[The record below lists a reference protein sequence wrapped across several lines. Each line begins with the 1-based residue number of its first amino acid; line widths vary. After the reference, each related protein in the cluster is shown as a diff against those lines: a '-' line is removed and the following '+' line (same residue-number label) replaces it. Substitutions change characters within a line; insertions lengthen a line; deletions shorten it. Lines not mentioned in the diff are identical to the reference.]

1 VKAQQHDAA
10 MVQQRWTTQGAERQ
24 TDSVTI
30 AGCLVLFIAA
40 WTSISAILNMPTVI
54 HGDMAEAYVWGREF
68 QLGYYKHPPFWAWIA
83 GLWFH
88 TFPADDWSFELLCVV
103 NAAIGLLGSWALIG
117 NFATGPKRV
126 AATVLLLLTPYYT
139 VLSMKYNANTIFL
152 SVWPWTLHFFVQSFN
167 GRRVGASV
175 WFGVMMAVA
184 MLSKYYAIILV
195 MTCIVAAVLHPD
207 RKKYFRSAAPYISVV
222 VSLVLFAPHVLW
234 LVHTGFMPFH
244 YVGHETGRSLPAA
257 TSFAFTMLC
266 IAVIFQLGVVAL
278 ILWSAHR
285 TLLAPRSGDPL
296 LWRDPK
302 FRFIVALA
310 ICPVLLTPFFG
321 VLLHLK
327 ISINMAVG
335 IFSLVPL
342 LLIDIIRV
350 PHIASL
356 ARNSVRAAIA
366 MTLVVLSLSP
376 VITYANIKAATD
388 VNITQ
393 PRKALAAEAT
403 RVWQQATGA
412 PLAYVAG
419 SDLYADAIAFYSPD
433 HPHDFIA
440 FDEQL
445 APWVTAKNIQHDG
458 LLAACVSG
466 DHQCLNAASRLST
479 PGTKFVE
486 IVVSHSAAGHA
497 LPSQAFT
504 LVLIPPTREP
514 DIPAPVIGFIGTHQ
528 SLAAPPDL
536 APPERQIPG
545 YVSPRAG

>member
-1 VKAQQHDAA
+1 VSPESHIAGT
-10 MVQQRWTTQGAERQ
+10 VQQRWAAQGAERQ
-24 TDSVTI
+24 SDSVMI
-30 AGCLVLFIAA
+30 AFWLILFVAA
-40 WTSISAILNMPTVI
+40 WTLISAILNMPTAI

-68 QLGYYKHPPFWAWIA
+68 QFGYYKHPPFWAWIA
-83 GLWFH
+83 GAWFQI
-88 TFPADDWSFELLCVV
+88 FPADDWSFELLCVV
-103 NAAIGLLGSWALIG
+103 NAAIGLLGSWALVG

-175 WFGVMMAVA
+175 WFGVMMAIA
-184 MLSKYYAIILV
+184 MLSKYYAVILV
-195 MTCIVAAVLHPD
+195 ITCIVAAVLHPD
-207 RKKYFRSAAPYISVV
+207 RKKYFQSAAPYISVV

-234 LVHTGFMPFH
+234 LVQTGFMPFH
-244 YVGHETGRSLPAA
+244 YVGNETGRSLPAA
-257 TSFAFTMLC
+257 TSFAFTMVFV
-266 IAVIFQLGVVAL
+266 AVLFQLGVVAL
-278 ILWSAHR
+278 ILWSARR
-285 TLLAPRSGDPL
+285 TLFALRSGDPL
-296 LWRDPK
+296 LWSDST
-302 FRFIVALA
+302 FRFIATLA
-310 ICPVLLTPFFG
+310 ICPVLLTAFFG

-350 PHIASL
+350 PHMASL

-366 MTLVVLSLSP
+366 VTLGILFLSP

-403 RVWQQATGA
+403 RIWEQFTGR

-440 FDEQL
+440 FDERL
-445 APWVTAKNIQHDG
+445 APWVTARDIQRHG

-466 DHQCLNAASRLST
+466 DQQCLDAAARFST

-486 IVVSHSAAGHA
+486 IVVSHSVAGHA

-504 LVLIPPTREP
+504 LVLIPPAREP
-514 DIPAPVIGFIGTHQ
+514 DITAPVIGRIETLQ
-528 SLAAPPDL
+528 NLAAPPAL
-536 APPERQIPG
+536 APPDRPDPVQ
-545 YVSPRAG
+545 

>member
-1 VKAQQHDAA
+1 VNQERHIAGT
-10 MVQQRWTTQGAERQ
+10 VQQRWTTQGAERPS
-24 TDSVTI
+24 DSVII
-30 AGCLVLFIAA
+30 AGSLVLFVAA
-40 WTSISAILNMPTVI
+40 WTFISAILNMPTAI

-68 QLGYYKHPPFWAWIA
+68 QLGYYKHPPFWAWVTGA
-83 GLWFH
+83 WFH
-88 TFPADDWSFELLCVV
+88 VFPVDDWSFELLCVV
-103 NAAIGLLGSWALIG
+103 NAAIGLLGSWALVG

-152 SVWPWTLHFFVQSFN
+152 SIWPWTLHFFIQSYN
-167 GRRVGASV
+167 GRRFGASV
-175 WFGVMMAVA
+175 GFGVMMAIA
-184 MLSKYYAIILV
+184 MLSKYYAVILII
-195 MTCIVAAVLHPD
+195 TCIVAAVLHPD
-207 RKKYFRSAAPYISVV
+207 RKKYFQSAAPYISVV

-234 LVHTGFMPFH
+234 LVHTGYMPFH

-257 TSFAFTMLC
+257 TSYAFTMLFV
-266 IAVIFQLGVVAL
+266 AVIFQLGVVAL
-278 ILWSAHR
+278 ILWSARR
-285 TLLAPRSGDPL
+285 TLFAPRYADPL
-296 LWRDPK
+296 LWRDPT

-310 ICPVLLTPFFG
+310 ICPVLLTSFFG

-350 PHIASL
+350 PDMASL

-366 MTLVVLSLSP
+366 MTLVVLVLSP
-376 VITYANIKAATD
+376 VITYANIKSAKD
-388 VNITQ
+388 VNIAQ

-403 RVWQQATGA
+403 RVWQQFTRR
-412 PLAYVAG
+412 PLAYVGG

-440 FDEQL
+440 FDERL
-445 APWVTAKNIQHDG
+445 APWVTTKDIERDG
-458 LLAACVSG
+458 FLAACVSG
-466 DHQCLNAASRLST
+466 DQQCLNAAARLST

-486 IVVSHSAAGHA
+486 IVVSHSVAGHA
-497 LPSQAFT
+497 LPSQTFT

-514 DIPAPVIGFIGTHQ
+514 DIQAPVIGLIAMRQ
-528 SLAAPPDL
+528 SPVAPLALGPPGR
-536 APPERQIPG
+536 PNPVR
-545 YVSPRAG
+545 